1 MTNTAKILNFGRG
14 NFAGQER
21 NVADLDDGYAR
32 LSNML
37 LEAYSG
43 ADLTKRQFKVLLAI
57 LRKTY
62 GWNKPMDRITDSQ
75 LSEITKLPVKRC
87 NEAKLELVRM
97 NIIKQQGGMFGPNK
111 NISEWCIP
119 QNEGKSPKTRDK
131 TSLKLGD
138 CYPSKQRDTK
148 DTITKEKR
156 KDYSSENSGESSD
169 QPENDLSVVKPDAA
183 IQSGSKWGTAEDLT
197 AAEWMF
203 DMVKTIA
210 PSARKPNFAGW
221 AIEFGFW
228 LDSAASDKN
237 ALCAH
242 WLTEADD
249 ALNSE
254 WVSHGAIWNNP
265 PYSNIRP
272 WVEKAAEQCI
282 QQRQTV
288 VMLVPEDMS
297 VGWFSKALESVDEV
311 RIITDGRIN
320 FIEPS
325 TGLEKKGNSKGSMLL
340 IWRPFISP
348 RRMFTTVSKAALMAI
363 GQGVR
368 RYE

>member
-1 MTNTAKILNFGRG
+1 MTNTAKILNFCRG
-14 NFAGQER
+14 NFAKQER

-138 CYPSKQRDTK
+138 CYPSKQGDTK

-156 KDYSSENSGESSD
+156 NNKNTMSESVRTECEKSSD
-169 QPENDLSVVKPDAA
+169 RHEETDKAFEEIFWCAGMRKAGKKNAA
-183 IQSGSKWGTAEDLT
+183 SAFRTQFREWRKTTRGTASEFATMLAED
-197 AAEWMF
+197 
-203 DMVKTIA
+203 IA
-210 PSARKPNFAGW
+210 CRNGKQ
-221 AIEFGFW
+221 FGFDRLLPSSYLNGQRW
-228 LDSAASDKN
+228 NDEKPETIQPQSKPSSA
-237 ALCAH
+237 
-242 WLTEADD
+242 
-249 ALNSE
+249 
-254 WVSHGAIWNNP
+254 I
-265 PYSNIRP
+265 
-272 WVEKAAEQCI
+272 
-282 QQRQTV
+282 
-288 VMLVPEDMS
+288 
-297 VGWFSKALESVDEV
+297 
-311 RIITDGRIN
+311 
-320 FIEPS
+320 
-325 TGLEKKGNSKGSMLL
+325 
-340 IWRPFISP
+340 
-348 RRMFTTVSKAALMAI
+348 TVSKT
-363 GQGVR
+363 GYVFFDR
-368 RYE
+368 